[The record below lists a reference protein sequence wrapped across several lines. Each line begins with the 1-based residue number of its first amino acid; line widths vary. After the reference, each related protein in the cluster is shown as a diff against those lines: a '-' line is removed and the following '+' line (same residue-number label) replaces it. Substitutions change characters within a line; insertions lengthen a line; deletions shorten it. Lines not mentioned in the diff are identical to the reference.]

1 MIPFLAL
8 VLKDLKLFFNNRRA
22 VIVGLV
28 VPILLA
34 SFFGY
39 LFGGQGGNAETSR
52 VPVLVI
58 DQDGSDISRG
68 LIVQLSGDKNL
79 DVKASTLDAAR
90 EAVRKGKATAAIVIP
105 KNFGRDAGHALFTGS
120 GETGSSETGE
130 NKPELGVLYDPS
142 HHVELGMVKG
152 ILSGAVMQSVSK
164 EMFSGR
170 SGREMVDES
179 LAQVENNPRLPAED
193 RKVLGDLLGGVKEF
207 NERQDERRD
216 RAGASGQT
224 QLSGGLT
231 MPYQTREEAITS
243 GHDVAY
249 NGYAHSFG
257 GMAIQFI
264 LFMGLDAGIALLML
278 RQSGLWQRLRAAP
291 LSRSTLLGSRAVSA
305 SLMSG
310 FILAVLFSFARV
322 VFGVRILGSFA
333 GFVGVCAAFSLM
345 TAAFGLMVAA
355 LGETVE
361 ATRGYAI
368 MATLIMVM
376 LGGAWVPTFVFPR
389 WLRTL
394 TVVVPTR
401 WAMDGLD
408 GMTWRGLGFSSA
420 LAPMAVLLL
429 FTLLF
434 GVVAVTRFRW
444 RTEG

>member
-8 VLKDLKLFFNNRRA
+8 VRKDLRLFFNDRKA
-22 VIVGLV
+22 VVVGLV

-39 LFGGQGGNAETSR
+39 LFGGQGGNAETSK

-58 DQDGSDISRG
+58 DQDGSDTSRS
-68 LIVQLSGDKNL
+68 LIAQLSGDKNL
-79 DVKASTLDAAR
+79 DVKPSTLDAAR

-105 KNFGRDAGHALFTGS
+105 KDLGKDAGHALFTGAA
-120 GETGSSETGE
+120 
-130 NKPELGVLYDPS
+130 KPELGVLYDPS
-142 HHVELGMVKG
+142 HNVELGMVKG
-152 ILSGAVMQSVSK
+152 ILTGAVMQAVSK
-164 EMFSGR
+164 EMFTGR
-170 SGREMVDES
+170 SGREIVDES
-179 LAQVENNPRLPAED
+179 ITRVENDARLPADD
-193 RKVLGDLLGGVKEF
+193 RKALRDLLGSVKAW
-207 NERQDERRD
+207 NQRQDRE
-216 RAGASGQT
+216 GVSGET
-224 QLSGGLT
+224 ELSGGLT
-231 MPYQTREEAITS
+231 VPFQTKEEAITS
-243 GHDVAY
+243 GQDVKY

-257 GMAIQFI
+257 GMGVQFI
-264 LFMGLDAGIALLML
+264 LFMGLDVGIALLIL

-291 LSRSTLLGSRAVSA
+291 LSRTMLLGSRTVSA
-305 SLMSG
+305 SLVAG
-310 FILAVLFSFARV
+310 FILLVLFSFARV

-361 ATRGYAI
+361 ATRGYSI
-368 MATLIMVM
+368 MATLVMVM
-376 LGGAWVPTFVFPR
+376 LGGAWVPTFVFPA
-389 WLRTL
+389 WLKRL

-420 LAPMAVLLL
+420 IAPIAVLLF

-434 GVVAVTRFRW
+434 GVIAVMRFRW
-444 RTEG
+444 GTD

>member
-8 VLKDLKLFFNNRRA
+8 VRKDLRLFFNDRKA
-22 VIVGLV
+22 VVVGLV

-39 LFGGQGGNAETSR
+39 LFGGQGGNAETSK

-58 DQDGSDISRG
+58 DQDGSDTSRS
-68 LIVQLSGDKNL
+68 LIAQLAGDKNL
-79 DVKASTLDAAR
+79 DVKPSTLDAAR

-105 KNFGRDAGHALFTGS
+105 KDFGKDAGHALFTGAA
-120 GETGSSETGE
+120 
-130 NKPELGVLYDPS
+130 KPELGVLYDPS
-142 HHVELGMVKG
+142 HNVELGMVKG
-152 ILSGAVMQSVSK
+152 ILTGAVMQAVSK
-164 EMFSGR
+164 EMFTGR
-170 SGREMVDES
+170 SGREIVDES
-179 LAQVENNPRLPAED
+179 MARVENDARLPAED
-193 RKVLGDLLGGVKEF
+193 RKALRNLLGSVKEW
-207 NERQDERRD
+207 NEQQDRE
-216 RAGASGQT
+216 GASGQT
-224 QLSGGLT
+224 ELSGGLT
-231 MPYQTREEAITS
+231 MPYETREQAITS
-243 GHDVAY
+243 GLDVKY

-257 GMAIQFI
+257 GMAVQFI
-264 LFMGLDAGIALLML
+264 LFMGLDVGIALLML

-291 LSRSTLLGSRAVSA
+291 LSRTMLLGSRTVSA
-305 SLMSG
+305 SLVAG
-310 FILAVLFSFARV
+310 FILLVLFSFARV

-361 ATRGYAI
+361 ATRGYSI

-376 LGGAWVPTFVFPR
+376 LGGAWVPTFVFPA
-389 WLRTL
+389 WLKKL

-420 LAPMAVLLL
+420 VAPIAVLMF

-434 GVVAVTRFRW
+434 GVIAVMRFRW
-444 RTEG
+444 GTD